1 MDYIL
6 QIEKLFKYFEFNLN
20 LEETRILYKIK
31 RNFNNELNLLGC
43 FVKDYLTIKNSG
55 NVSEDS
61 SIYNDFVILFENLK
75 ENHSTKDIIEEFYN
89 YSNYYLK
96 IIFEE
101 VENEKIEFALAT
113 INTCD
118 ALDSYPILIELF
130 DKFYNQKIDSNYF
143 YMMLQLIMD
152 IVLKR
157 FENPEQYNKDLAE
170 LIKEANVLETS
181 SERLAV

>member
-55 NVSEDS
+55 NVSEDNN
-61 SIYNDFVILFENLK
+61 IYNDFVILFENLK

-118 ALDSYPILIELF
+118 ALDSYPILI
-130 DKFYNQKIDSNYF
+130 DSNYF
-143 YMMLQLIMD
+143 YMMLQVIMD

-157 FENPEQYNKDLAE
+157 FENPEHYNKDLAE

-181 SERLAV
+181 SERLAI